1 MDWTQGVAPPS
12 TTMTTEKTT
21 TVPQFYTDYLQNIA
35 NFGQQGVTG
44 GGVAGL
50 SPLQQQAFDVAPSTA
65 FAGSATTG
73 MGSDFLRTS
82 GQGTAPSMVQQYLN
96 PYTQNVVDEM
106 ARLQQRNIQES
117 VLPGLRAATSGVGG
131 FGSQRAMQATGNI
144 MRDMQADLLGRQAQA
159 LQSGYG
165 QALGA
170 AQTDLGRMLQAGQ
183 AAGQL
188 GTAQQ
193 NIAQGGLN
201 TLMGL
206 GKAQQA
212 QTQTELDYPMAQA
225 AKYAGLLAPY
235 AGAMPT
241 GTTTQ
246 ETGVRPGVTYGP
258 SPLATLGGVLTGLGA
273 FMYGP
278 GGSAAANQQAGVSQQ
293 GFIPSLAEKLLGTIT
308 YDNIFGSNVNNA
320 PIIEKS
326 QPAA

>member
-12 TTMTTEKTT
+12 TTMTTEKSTQT
-21 TVPQFYTDYLQNIA
+21 PQFYTDYLQNIA

-73 MGSDFLRTS
+73 MGSDFLNTA
-82 GQGTAPSMVQQYLN
+82 GQSVSPSMVQQYLN

-117 VLPGLRAATSGVGG
+117 VLPGLRAATAGVGG

-144 MRDMQADLLGRQAQA
+144 MRDLQADLLGRQAQA

-170 AQTDLGRMLQAGQ
+170 AQTDLSRMLQAGQ

-201 TLMGL
+201 TLLGV

-212 QTQTELDYPMAQA
+212 QTQAELDYPLAQA

-235 AGAMPT
+235 AGSIPT
-241 GTTTQ
+241 TQITQ
-246 ETGVRPGVTYGP
+246 ETGVRPGVSFGP

-273 FMYGP
+273 FLYGP
-278 GGSAAANQQAGVSQQ
+278 GGSAAATQQAGGTQTGLLPSVLQ
-293 GFIPSLAEKLLGTIT
+293 GILGSST
-308 YDNIFGSNVNNA
+308 YNNIFGS
-320 PIIEKS
+320 S
-326 QPAA
+326 TPAQ

>member
-50 SPLQQQAFDVAPSTA
+50 SPLQQQAFDVAPNTA

-82 GQGTAPSMVQQYLN
+82 GQGTAPSMVQQYMN

-193 NIAQGGLN
+193 GIAQGGLN

-258 SPLATLGGVLTGLGA
+258 SPLATLGGVLTGLGS
-273 FMYGP
+273 FIYGP
-278 GGSAAANQQAGVSQQ
+278 GGSAAGSQQAGAPVDQSIWQR
-293 GFIPSLAEKLLGTIT
+293 ISTILGI
-308 YDNIFGSNVNNA
+308 
-320 PIIEKS
+320 
-326 QPAA
+326 